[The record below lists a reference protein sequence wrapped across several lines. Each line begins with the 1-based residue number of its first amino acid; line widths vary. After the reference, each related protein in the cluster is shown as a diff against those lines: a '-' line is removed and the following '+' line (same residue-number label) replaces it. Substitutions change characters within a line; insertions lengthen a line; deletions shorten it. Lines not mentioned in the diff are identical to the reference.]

1 MINILW
7 TLFIIVGIVYSLFTG
22 NITSVNNEIL
32 NSARTSLA
40 MILNMLPIITLWVG
54 IMGIAKTSGLL
65 DKIAHFFSP
74 ILSLIFPDIPACHES
89 LGFISSNIIANL
101 FGLGNAATPFGI
113 KAMESLQTLNN
124 KKDTATRSM
133 ITFLIL
139 NTTGLSLIPTTI
151 ISLRM
156 MHNSAN
162 PLEIVG
168 VVIIVTLTTTIC
180 GLIIDKIVGRRYK

>member
-1 MINILW
+1 MINTLW
-7 TLFIIVGIVYSLFTG
+7 ALFIIIGIAYSLFTG
-22 NITSVNNEIL
+22 DISNVNNEIL
-32 NSARTSLA
+32 NSARTALT
-40 MILNMLPIITLWVG
+40 MILNMLPLVTLWVG
-54 IMGIAKTSGLL
+54 IMGIAKSSGLL

-74 ILSLIFPDIPACHES
+74 VLSFIFPDIPKGHES
-89 LGFISSNIIANL
+89 FGLISSNIIANL

-113 KAMESLQTLNN
+113 KAMESLQTLNKN
-124 KKDTATRSM
+124 KDTATRSM

-156 MHNSAN
+156 MHNSVN

-168 VVIIVTLTTTIC
+168 VVIIVTFTSTIC
-180 GLIIDKIVGRRYK
+180 GLIIDRIVGRRYK